1 MKSEVVERVSEP
13 IRVLASFSESA
24 IKIHFFHWRERIYK
38 IEKMSLFHLEK
49 DGDHKIYHFSVYVK
63 GNSYDLTYN
72 PINLE
77 WRLEDV
83 VSL

>member
-38 IEKMSLFHLEK
+38 IERMNLFHIERN
-49 DGDHKIYHFSVYVK
+49 GDTKLYRFAVSVK
-63 GNSYDLTYN
+63 GNSYELSYN

-77 WRLEDV
+77 WRLEEV